1 MGQSLLMIASA
12 NGCSGLRVWSR
23 IHFARRD
30 PDNAGSDLVPDG
42 PRVWPD
48 VDKWAIDM
56 VQRMLDGQ
64 VATKWATDITL
75 VVTVK
80 WAGCGGMYIA
90 VLYAIQAL
98 EAIYHKR
105 IKVELDAS
113 SDWEARCQDMLLC
126 FEEGHIFQDMLDQ
139 YNEVLV
145 EGIKQKQNAAYHK
158 LETFMKQRTTYTQR
172 QAKKAGVDFRA
183 QEADLGAG
191 PGARQEALLRRCCV
205 CRMFQA

>member
-1 MGQSLLMIASA
+1 
-12 NGCSGLRVWSR
+12 
-23 IHFARRD
+23 
-30 PDNAGSDLVPDG
+30 
-42 PRVWPD
+42 
-48 VDKWAIDM
+48 M

-90 VLYAIQAL
+90 VLYAVQAL

-105 IKVELDAS
+105 IKVELYAS
-113 SDWEARCQDMLLC
+113 SDWEAHCQDMLLC
-126 FEEGHIFQDMLDQ
+126 FEEGHIFQDMLDR
-139 YNEVLV
+139 YNDVLV

-172 QAKKAGVDFRA
+172 QAKKRELTFELKR
-183 QEADLGAG
+183 QILEL
-191 PGARQEALLRRCCV
+191 AREHGNKPFSDDAVCVACSKRDALKLAFTKCKHQPPTFDDKENVIHLELVSPSCV
-205 CRMFQA
+205 AWSSRGKQWG